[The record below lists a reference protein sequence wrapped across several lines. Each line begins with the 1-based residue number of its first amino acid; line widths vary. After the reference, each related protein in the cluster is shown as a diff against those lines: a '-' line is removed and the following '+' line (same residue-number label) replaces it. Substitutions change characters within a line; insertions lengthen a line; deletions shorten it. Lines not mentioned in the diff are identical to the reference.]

1 MEENNQYTN
10 TKVQPKDFTSGWLIA
25 LVIAGTGLTL
35 PILFLGSEIAL
46 AIGFKKSLWAFGIST
61 LVLTLMCLATTLI
74 GNRSR
79 LSTYMILHFSF
90 GRKGAKIMNFIF
102 GITLLGW
109 FSVALELLAIAIK
122 DTAFETLSIHLLEWP
137 IIIVVGILIT
147 VTTIFGIKSLEK
159 LANFAVPILTIF
171 LGYVVYKSLNITSFT
186 EIVNFVPE
194 NPSMTLF
201 QATSIL
207 VGSSILFPVLMAD
220 FSRFIY
226 NDKQSLIAVLGITI
240 GFPIALLFSAIPS
253 IQSGE
258 VDIIKVMKELD
269 LVVPAFILLLVST
282 WVGNA
287 SNLYSTV
294 LTFSTVKTNWTFKK
308 MTIVMGALGIVIAL
322 FGFSNYLFDFLDFL
336 GVLAPSI
343 SAIYIINFFWVKKQ
357 DYNLEDIV
365 EWEFTAII
373 SWVISSIITIFTY
386 LEIFELTHAY
396 FVDSFLLGGLFY
408 TVLNWNSMKN
418 SLRNLISNGT
428 ITN

>member
-1 MEENNQYTN
+1 MEENDQYATS
-10 TKVQPKDFTSGWLIA
+10 KVEPKDFTSGWLVA
-25 LVIAGTGLTL
+25 LIIAGTGLTL

-46 AIGFKKSLWAFGIST
+46 AVGFKKAIWSFLIST
-61 LVLTLMCLATTLI
+61 LVLTLMCMATTII

-109 FSVALELLAIAIK
+109 FSVSLELLATAVK
-122 DTAFETLSIHLLEWP
+122 DTALQTLQFDLMEWLIISIVGVLT
-137 IIIVVGILIT
+137 II
-147 VTTIFGIKSLEK
+147 TTIFGIKSLEK
-159 LANFAVPILTIF
+159 LANYAVPILTLF
-171 LGYVVYKSLNITSFT
+171 LGYVVYKSMIGTSYQ
-186 EIVNFVPE
+186 EIVSFVPT
-194 NPSMTLF
+194 NPTMTLF

-253 IQSGE
+253 IQTGE
-258 VDIIKVMKELD
+258 VDIIKIMERLD
-269 LVVPAFILLLVST
+269 LVIPAFLLLFVST

-287 SNLYSTV
+287 SNLYSTT
-294 LTFSTVKTNWTFKK
+294 LTFSTIKMGWTFKK
-308 MTIVMGALGIVIAL
+308 MTITAGVIGTLGALIGVAE
-322 FGFSNYLFDFLDFL
+322 YLFEFLSFL

-357 DYNLEDIV
+357 EYHLDEITG
-365 EWEFTAII
+365 WEAEALI
-373 SWVISSIITIFTY
+373 SWVISSVITTFTY
-386 LEIFELTHAY
+386 FEVFQLSHAY
-396 FVDSFLLGGLFY
+396 FVDSFLLGGILY
-408 TVLNWNSMKN
+408 LVLK
-418 SLRNLISNGT
+418 RKVIFK
-428 ITN
+428 

>member
-1 MEENNQYTN
+1 MSEEGNQYTT
-10 TKVQPKDFTSGWLIA
+10 TKVQSKDFTSGWLVA
-25 LVIAGTGLTL
+25 LIIAGTGLTL
-35 PILFLGSEIAL
+35 PILFLGSEVAL
-46 AIGFKKSLWAFGIST
+46 GVGFKKAILAFGIST
-61 LVLTLMCLATTLI
+61 LVLTLLCMATTVI

-109 FSVALELLAIAIK
+109 FSVALELLAVAVK
-122 DTAFETLSIHLLEWP
+122 DAALETLSLNLPEWP
-137 IIIVVGILIT
+137 IIIVVGALIS
-147 VTTIFGIKSLEK
+147 VTTIFGIKSLER
-159 LANFAVPILTIF
+159 LANFAVPVLTVF
-171 LGYVVYKSLNITSFT
+171 LGYVVYKSLQGTSFQ
-186 EIVNFVPE
+186 EIVDFVPE

-253 IQSGE
+253 IQTGE
-258 VDIIKVMKELD
+258 VDIIKIMGNLD
-269 LVVPAFILLLVST
+269 LVIPAFVLLFVST

-294 LTFSTVKTNWTFKK
+294 LTFSTVKTGWTFKK
-308 MTIVMGALGIVIAL
+308 MTIISASTGIIVALL
-322 FGFSNYLFDFLDFL
+322 GFSEYLFDFLDLL

-343 SAIYIINFFWVKKQ
+343 SAIYIINFFFVKKEQ
-357 DYNLEDIV
+357 YNLDEIT
-365 EWEFTAII
+365 EWEFPALI
-373 SWVISSIITIFTY
+373 SWGFSSIITIFTY
-386 LEIFELTHAY
+386 LEIFQLTHAY
-396 FVDSFLLGGLFY
+396 FIDSFLLGGIIY
-408 TVLNWNSMKN
+408 
-418 SLRNLISNGT
+418 LILKRKQVFST
-428 ITN
+428 TK